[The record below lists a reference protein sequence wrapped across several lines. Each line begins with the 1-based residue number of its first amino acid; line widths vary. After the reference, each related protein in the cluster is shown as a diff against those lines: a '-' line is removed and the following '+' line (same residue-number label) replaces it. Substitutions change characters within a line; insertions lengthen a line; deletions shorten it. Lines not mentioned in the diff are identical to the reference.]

1 MAFVLLMSATSAG
14 SAPTTGGESKRRAAA
29 WPTQSRWLALG
40 PAGKRCALGNLF
52 RLAQVQ
58 LAACSTDTIGMAKD
72 VLALGMALLMLG
84 VWACSEPQREAV
96 ELRHYPV
103 AGLDGVL
110 TQTGVELDTTVTSD
124 GNGALRIRADGPTT
138 VRLYETGDLDV
149 EDARL
154 IYRARLRTENLE
166 GRAYL
171 EMWCDFEGRG
181 EFFSRALQAPLTG
194 SVDWASQETPF
205 FLKAGENPSNVRLN
219 LVIEGTGTAWV
230 DDIRL
235 LRGTL

>member
-1 MAFVLLMSATSAG
+1 
-14 SAPTTGGESKRRAAA
+14 
-29 WPTQSRWLALG
+29 
-40 PAGKRCALGNLF
+40 
-52 RLAQVQ
+52 
-58 LAACSTDTIGMAKD
+58 MAKD
-72 VLALGMALLMLG
+72 VLALGMALLLLG
-84 VWACSEPQREAV
+84 VWACSEPVREVV

-103 AGLDGVL
+103 ADLEGLL
-110 TQTGVELDTTVTSD
+110 TRSGVELDTVVTSD
-124 GNGALRIRADGPTT
+124 GNGALRIRAERPTT

-149 EDARL
+149 EDALL
-154 IYRARLRTENLE
+154 IYRAKLRTEGLE

-194 SVDWASQETPF
+194 TVDWSSQETPF
-205 FLKAGENPSNVRLN
+205 FLKAGENPRNVRLN

-230 DDIRL
+230 DDIHL